1 MQTVRTWHRRAALAA
16 ASVLLLTGLAGCS
29 GSEDPPE
36 AGPGASTPS
45 DEGPVEFDQALSD
58 ELIAMQQADQQASGL
73 HEDRQAR
80 LAEIFD
86 EHGWPGHD
94 LVGEEGS
101 TAAWVIAQHSDLDL
115 AFQQRALELLA
126 AAVAEDDASGGD
138 LAYLTDRVAV
148 AKGEPQTYGTQI
160 RCDRKKPVPPTPIA
174 DPGAVEELRAEAGLE
189 PLAAYL
195 KEMKKVCKQV

>member
-1 MQTVRTWHRRAALAA
+1 MNVERARAALVAA
-16 ASVLLLTGLAGCS
+16 MLGVLVALVGCS
-29 GSEDPPE
+29 GSDDDRPATDP
-36 AGPGASTPS
+36 GSTPS
-45 DEGPVEFDQALSD
+45 PAGPVEFDQALAD
-58 ELIAMQQADQQASGL
+58 ELVAMQAADQEGSGL

-115 AFQQRALELLA
+115 AFQERALELLSE
-126 AAVAEDDASGGD
+126 AVDADNASAGD

-174 DPGAVEELRAEAGLE
+174 DPDAVDELRAEAGLE
-189 PLAAYL
+189 PMRAYL
-195 KEMKKVCKQV
+195 REMKKICKQV

>member
-1 MQTVRTWHRRAALAA
+1 LAAL
-16 ASVLLLTGLAGCS
+16 LLAGVVGCS
-29 GSEDPPE
+29 SGTEDGPPE
-36 AGPGASTPS
+36 GDAAPTPTS
-45 DEGPVEFDQALSD
+45 EAPVEFDQALAD
-58 ELIAMQQADQQASGL
+58 ELIAMEAADQEGSGL

-115 AFQQRALELLA
+115 AFQERALELITE
-126 AAVAEDDASGGD
+126 AVAQDDASPGD

-148 AKGEPQTYGTQI
+148 AKGEPQPYGTQI
-160 RCDRKKPVPPTPIA
+160 RCDGKKPVPPTPIA
-174 DPGAVEELRAEAGLE
+174 DPDAVEGLRAEAGLE

>member
-1 MQTVRTWHRRAALAA
+1 VNLQGTRAGLVALLLAGVVGCSSGTEGGPPEGDAAPTPTSEAPAEFDPALA
-16 ASVLLLTGLAGCS
+16 
-29 GSEDPPE
+29 E
-36 AGPGASTPS
+36 
-45 DEGPVEFDQALSD
+45 
-58 ELIAMQQADQQASGL
+58 ELIAMQAADQEGSGL

-80 LAEIFD
+80 LTEIFD

-115 AFQQRALELLA
+115 AFQERALELITE
-126 AAVAEDDASGGD
+126 AVAQDDASPGD

-160 RCDRKKPVPPTPIA
+160 RCDGKKPVPPTPIA
-174 DPGAVEELRAEAGLE
+174 DPDAVEGLRAEAGLE
-189 PLAAYL
+189 SLAAYL
-195 KEMKKVCKQV
+195 KEMRQVCNEV

>member
-1 MQTVRTWHRRAALAA
+1 MNVGRMRAALIAA
-16 ASVLLLTGLAGCS
+16 LIAGVVGCS
-29 GSEDPPE
+29 SESEGGPPE
-36 AGPGASTPS
+36 GDAAPTPTSEAS
-45 DEGPVEFDQALSD
+45 VEFDQALAD
-58 ELIAMQQADQQASGL
+58 ELIAMQQADQEASGL

-115 AFQQRALELLA
+115 AFQEQALELLA
-126 AAVAEDDASGGD
+126 EAVAEDDASPGD

-148 AKGEPQTYGTQI
+148 AKSEPQPYGTQI
-160 RCDRKKPVPPTPIA
+160 RCERGKPVSPTPIA
-174 DPGAVEELRAEAGLE
+174 DPDAVEGLRAEAGLE

>member
-1 MQTVRTWHRRAALAA
+1 LVALLLAGVVGCSSGTEGGPSEGDAAPTPTSEAPAEFDPALA
-16 ASVLLLTGLAGCS
+16 
-29 GSEDPPE
+29 E
-36 AGPGASTPS
+36 
-45 DEGPVEFDQALSD
+45 
-58 ELIAMQQADQQASGL
+58 ELIAMQAADQEGSGL

-80 LAEIFD
+80 LIEIFD

-115 AFQQRALELLA
+115 AFQERALELITE
-126 AAVAEDDASGGD
+126 AVAQDDASPGD

-160 RCDRKKPVPPTPIA
+160 RCDGKKPVPPTPIA
-174 DPGAVEELRAEAGLE
+174 DPDAVEGLRAEAGLE
-189 PLAAYL
+189 SLAAYL
-195 KEMKKVCKQV
+195 KEMRQVCNEV

>member
-29 GSEDPPE
+29 GSDDPPD
-36 AGPGASTPS
+36 AGPATSSPS
-45 DEGPVEFDQALSD
+45 DEAPVEFDQALSD

-115 AFQQRALELLA
+115 AFQERALELLA

-160 RCDRKKPVPPTPIA
+160 RCEKKKPVPPTPIA
-174 DPGAVEELRAEAGLE
+174 DPAAVDELRAEAGLE
-189 PLAAYL
+189 PLDAYL
-195 KEMKKVCKQV
+195 DEMTEICEGV

>member
-1 MQTVRTWHRRAALAA
+1 MNLERTRAGLVALLFAG
-16 ASVLLLTGLAGCS
+16 VVGCS
-29 GSEDPPE
+29 TTEGGGPPE
-36 AGPGASTPS
+36 ADAESSPS
-45 DEGPVEFDQALSD
+45 SEAPVEFDQPLAD
-58 ELIAMQQADQQASGL
+58 ELIAMQAADQEGSGL

-80 LAEIFD
+80 LTEIFD

-115 AFQQRALELLA
+115 AFQERALELITE
-126 AAVAEDDASGGD
+126 AVAQDDASPGD

-160 RCDRKKPVPPTPIA
+160 RCDGKKPMPPTPIA
-174 DPGAVEELRAEAGLE
+174 DPGAVEGLRAEAGLE

-195 KEMKKVCKQV
+195 KEMKQVCKEV

>member
-1 MQTVRTWHRRAALAA
+1 MRYEFVFTALLA
-16 ASVLLLTGLAGCS
+16 LLLSGLAGCS
-29 GSEDPPE
+29 ASKD
-36 AGPGASTPS
+36 GAPDERP
-45 DEGPVEFDQALSD
+45 DEGPVEFDQALAD
-58 ELIAMQQADQQASGL
+58 ELIAMQAADQEGSGL

-80 LAEIFD
+80 LAEVFD

-115 AFQQRALELLA
+115 AFQERALELITE
-126 AAVAEDDASGGD
+126 AVAQDDASPGD

-160 RCDRKKPVPPTPIA
+160 RCDGKKPVPPTPIA
-174 DPGAVEELRAEAGLE
+174 DPGAVEGLRAEAGLE

-195 KEMKKVCKQV
+195 REMKKVCKEA

>member
-1 MQTVRTWHRRAALAA
+1 MNLQRTHAGLVA
-16 ASVLLLTGLAGCS
+16 LLLAGVVGCS
-29 GSEDPPE
+29 SGTEDGPHDAAPTPTSE
-36 AGPGASTPS
+36 A
-45 DEGPVEFDQALSD
+45 PVEFDQALAD
-58 ELIAMQQADQQASGL
+58 ELIAMQVADQEGSGL

-115 AFQQRALELLA
+115 AFQERALELITE
-126 AAVAEDDASGGD
+126 AVAQDDASPGD

-160 RCDRKKPVPPTPIA
+160 RCDGKKPVPPTPIA
-174 DPGAVEELRAEAGLE
+174 DPDAVEGLRAEAGLE

-195 KEMKKVCKQV
+195 KEMKQVCKEV

>member
-1 MQTVRTWHRRAALAA
+1 VRRRIVVPALLM
-16 ASVLLLTGLAGCS
+16 LLLSGLATCS
-29 GSEDPPE
+29 GSEGGPPE
-36 AGPGASTPS
+36 DDAAPTSEA
-45 DEGPVEFDQALSD
+45 PVEFDQALAD
-58 ELIAMQQADQQASGL
+58 ELIAMQAADQEGSGL

-80 LAEIFD
+80 LTEIFD

-115 AFQQRALELLA
+115 AFQERALELITE
-126 AAVAEDDASGGD
+126 AVAQDDASPGD

-160 RCDRKKPVPPTPIA
+160 RCDGKKPVPPTPIA
-174 DPGAVEELRAEAGLE
+174 DPDAVEGLRAEAGLE

-195 KEMKKVCKQV
+195 REMKKVCKRV

>member
-1 MQTVRTWHRRAALAA
+1 MNLQRTRAGLVA
-16 ASVLLLTGLAGCS
+16 LLLAGVIGCS
-29 GSEDPPE
+29 SGTESGPPE
-36 AGPGASTPS
+36 GDAAPTATS
-45 DEGPVEFDQALSD
+45 DGPVEFDQALAD
-58 ELIAMQQADQQASGL
+58 ELIAMQAADQEGSGL
-73 HEDRQAR
+73 HADRQAR

-115 AFQQRALELLA
+115 AFQERALELITE
-126 AAVAEDDASGGD
+126 AVAQDDASPGD

-160 RCDRKKPVPPTPIA
+160 RCDGKKPVPPTPIA
-174 DPGAVEELRAEAGLE
+174 DPDAVEALRAEAGLE
-189 PLAAYL
+189 PLTAYL
-195 KEMKKVCKQV
+195 KEMKQVCKQV

>member
-1 MQTVRTWHRRAALAA
+1 MRRRIVVSALLM
-16 ASVLLLTGLAGCS
+16 LLLPSLAGCS
-29 GSEDPPE
+29 GSDGGPPE
-36 AGPGASTPS
+36 ADAESTPTS
-45 DEGPVEFDQALSD
+45 EQPVEFDQALAD
-58 ELIAMQQADQQASGL
+58 ELIAMQAADQEGSGL

-115 AFQQRALELLA
+115 AFQERALELITE
-126 AAVAEDDASGGD
+126 AVAHDDASPGD

-160 RCDRKKPVPPTPIA
+160 RCDGKKPVPPTPIA
-174 DPGAVEELRAEAGLE
+174 DPGAVEGLRAEAGLE

>member
-1 MQTVRTWHRRAALAA
+1 MRQRVVVTVLV
-16 ASVLLLTGLAGCS
+16 SVLLGVGGCS
-29 GSEDPPE
+29 GSEESPSGADP
-36 AGPGASTPS
+36 GSSPS
-45 DEGPVEFDQALSD
+45 SEEPVEFDQALAD
-58 ELIAMQQADQQASGL
+58 ELIAMQAADQEGSGL

-80 LAEIFD
+80 LTEIFD

-115 AFQQRALELLA
+115 AFQERALELITE
-126 AAVAEDDASGGD
+126 AVAQDDASPGD

-174 DPGAVEELRAEAGLE
+174 DPAAVEELRAEAGLE
-189 PLAAYL
+189 SLSAYL
-195 KEMKKVCKQV
+195 KEMKKVCKQI